1 MKRTYMNPTLEVIKI
16 ETTQML
22 AASTMTLPLND
33 TPNVD
38 NPNEIL
44 APSIDF
50 DDILAPSIDFED

>member
-22 AASTMTLPLND
+22 AASTMTLPLID

-38 NPNEIL
+38 DPNEIL
-44 APSIDF
+44 APSF
-50 DDILAPSIDFED
+50 DFED

>member
-33 TPNVD
+33 SPKVD
-38 NPNEIL
+38 DPG
-44 APSIDF
+44 DV
-50 DDILAPSIDFED
+50 LAPSIDFED

>member
-22 AASTMTLPLND
+22 AESTMTLPLID

-38 NPNEIL
+38 DPNDIL
-44 APSIDF
+44 TRSID
-50 DDILAPSIDFED
+50 SED

>member
-22 AASTMTLPLND
+22 AASTMTLPKND
-33 TPNVD
+33 APTID
-38 NPNEIL
+38 NPNDILAPSIDFDEIL

-50 DDILAPSIDFED
+50 

>member
-22 AASTMTLPLND
+22 AASTMTLMIDND
-33 TPNVD
+33 GKVD

-44 APSIDF
+44 DRSIG
-50 DDILAPSIDFED
+50 FED